1 MQYVRAILEG
11 KRFNGTN
18 VFFEVLSEECATMK
32 RSSVFV
38 CVSLGVALY
47 CGAIDAPARA
57 AEQAGDKAPASKP
70 QAKPST
76 HKVTAEPFR
85 IEVEVSGIFESAK
98 MTELV
103 LRPEVWT
110 TLTVQKAVDHGKRVK
125 KEAPLVWLETT
136 KLDEQLRSKEHEVE
150 LGKLALKDAEAELS
164 VLEQTV
170 PLDLKTARKA
180 KELADE
186 ELEYFLE
193 VRRPRS
199 LKETDRSLESA
210 RWRLE
215 YAEEELK
222 QLEKMYEADDL
233 TEETEEIILKR
244 ARRSVDSS
252 KFSLKSAEISHERT
266 IKHSLPEQTER
277 LTDTTKRQD
286 LAWQRTKATLP
297 TSLKKKQIELEKLR
311 RQQKK
316 LSDELAKLKKD
327 RKVMTVRSPMEGV
340 VYYGRC
346 RRGKW
351 DDATKSVDRL
361 RRGGTLTAN
370 QPFMTVVALRP
381 LVVRLD
387 LAEKDLQHLRAG
399 VQAEMTP
406 TSFPN
411 LELAGRITR
420 ISPIPISSGVFDCQ
434 LQVADKKVDNRIV
447 PGMKC
452 SVKLLAY
459 DKQKAITIPSAG
471 LHTDSDGKNYVNV
484 VGKDGE
490 PVKRTVVVGKRTDKK
505 TEIRRGLKAG
515 EEILLPKADGDEK

>member
-1 MQYVRAILEG
+1 MKQSVS
-11 KRFNGTN
+11 
-18 VFFEVLSEECATMK
+18 FEVLSEECAAMK

-47 CGAIDAPARA
+47 CGVIDAGVRA
-57 AEQAGDKAPASKP
+57 AEPAADKAPASKP

-76 HKVTAEPFR
+76 HKVKQEPFR
-85 IEVEVSGIFESAK
+85 IEVEVSGVFESAK

-110 TLTVQKAVDHGKRVK
+110 TLVVRKAVDHGKRVK
-125 KEAPLVWLETT
+125 KGATLVWLETA
-136 KLDEQLRSKEHEVE
+136 KLDEQLRSKEHELE
-150 LGKLALKDAEAELS
+150 LGKLSLKDAEAGMKL
-164 VLEQTV
+164 LEQTV
-170 PLDLKTARKA
+170 PLDLKTARKT

-186 ELEYFLE
+186 ELEYYLK

-199 LKETDRSLESA
+199 LKEADRSLESA

-244 ARRSVDSS
+244 ARRSVESS
-252 KFSLKSAEISHERT
+252 KFSLESADISHERT
-266 IKHSLPEQTER
+266 INHSLPEQTER
-277 LTDTTKRQD
+277 LTDTAKRQD

-297 TSLKKKQIELEKLR
+297 ISLKKKQTELEKLR

-316 LSDELAKLKKD
+316 LADELAKLKKD
-327 RKVMTVRSPMEGV
+327 REAMTVQSPMEGV

-351 DDATKSVDRL
+351 DDATKSIDRL
-361 RRGGTLTAN
+361 RQGGTLTAK

-381 LVVRLD
+381 MIVRLD
-387 LAEKDLQHLRAG
+387 LAEKDLQYLRAG

-406 TSFPN
+406 TGFPD
-411 LELAGRITR
+411 LRLAGRITR
-420 ISPIPISSGVFDCQ
+420 ISSIPISSGVFDCQ
-434 LQVADKKVDNRIV
+434 LRVADKKIDNRIV

-452 SVKLLAY
+452 NVKLLAY
-459 DKQKAITIPSAG
+459 EKQKAIAIPSAG
-471 LHTDSDGKNYVNV
+471 LHTDSDGKDYVNV
-484 VGKDGE
+484 VVKDGE
-490 PVKRTVVVGKRTDKK
+490 PAKRIVVVGKRTDKK
-505 TEIRRGLKAG
+505 VEIRRGLKAG
-515 EEILLPKADGDEK
+515 EEILLPKADGDGK